1 MNKVELQ
8 RRELQKDHH
17 GSKWGKA
24 GYSLK
29 MKGRVRAL
37 ERGWKRLRK
46 VAVGNVKGTQHE
58 QVQK

>member
-1 MNKVELQ
+1 MNYKGENF
-8 RRELQKDHH
+8 RRITMVPNGER
-17 GSKWGKA
+17 

-29 MKGRVRAL
+29 TKGRVQAL